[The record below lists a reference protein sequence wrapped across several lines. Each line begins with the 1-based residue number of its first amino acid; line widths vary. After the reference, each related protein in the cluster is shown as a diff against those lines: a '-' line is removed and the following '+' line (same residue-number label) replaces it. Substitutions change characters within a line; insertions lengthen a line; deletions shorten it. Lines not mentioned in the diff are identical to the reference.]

1 MIFVGILLF
10 WQALFAFYSDILA
23 RFIFLSLITSLEL
36 VSLKVKLTSKHFFKY
51 LQYLGNFRH
60 SVSVSPSLLSMCI

>member
-1 MIFVGILLF
+1 MIFVGMLLF

-36 VSLKVKLTSKHFFKY
+36 VSLKVKLTSKHFF
-51 LQYLGNFRH
+51 
-60 SVSVSPSLLSMCI
+60 